1 MRNRGFEMKQAIA
14 GVAPPELSEV
24 TIMTVWPS
32 IAATGLG
39 RFLGRRY
46 ESRVGIGNILTIGN
60 IWKIASIPVALGI
73 FFVMLLVPG
82 MNRRYR
88 LTNRRLAIENGLSP
102 KVESA
107 VALADFDT
115 IDIEYLPGQ
124 EWYPCGEMI
133 FRKGKIETFRLSA
146 VPRPESFR
154 QVCLKTQRAYSSVKE
169 ALAHQTPVAV

>member
-1 MRNRGFEMKQAIA
+1 MKQAIA
-14 GVAPPELSEV
+14 GVAPPELGEV

-46 ESRVGIGNILTIGN
+46 ENRTGLGNILTIGN
-60 IWKIASIPVALGI
+60 VWKIASIPVALAI
-73 FFVMLLVPG
+73 FFAMLLVPG
-82 MNRRYR
+82 FNRRYR
-88 LTNRRLAIENGLSP
+88 LTNRRMAIEKGLSP
-102 KVESA
+102 KVDSA
-107 VALADFDT
+107 VSLDDFDT

-146 VPRPESFR
+146 VPRPESFK
-154 QVCLKTQRAYSSVKE
+154 QVCLKTQRAYTSVK
-169 ALAHQTPVAV
+169 AVLAHQTPVAV